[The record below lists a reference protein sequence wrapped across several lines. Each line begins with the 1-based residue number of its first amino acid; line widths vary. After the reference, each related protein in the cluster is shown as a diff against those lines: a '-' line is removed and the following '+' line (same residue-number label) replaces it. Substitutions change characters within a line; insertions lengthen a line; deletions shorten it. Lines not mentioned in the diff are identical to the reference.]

1 MRADVLLVVED
12 DEDLREELAFLLGH
26 RGYEVIT
33 AENGREGLERIGEV
47 GRPCM
52 VILDLVMPEMDG
64 YAFRAAL
71 LERPELADIPVV
83 LCSGVDGLR
92 QEAASLEVTG
102 YLTKP
107 LDLDALYR
115 IVGANC

>member
-1 MRADVLLVVED
+1 MTADVVLVVED

-47 GRPCM
+47 GRPCL
-52 VILDLVMPEMDG
+52 VILDLVMPDMDG
-64 YAFRAAL
+64 YEFRAAL
-71 LERPELADIPVV
+71 REDPDLADVPVV
-83 LCSGVDGLR
+83 LCSGVDDLGR
-92 QEAASLEVTG
+92 KARSLQATG

-107 LDLDALYR
+107 LNLDKLYR